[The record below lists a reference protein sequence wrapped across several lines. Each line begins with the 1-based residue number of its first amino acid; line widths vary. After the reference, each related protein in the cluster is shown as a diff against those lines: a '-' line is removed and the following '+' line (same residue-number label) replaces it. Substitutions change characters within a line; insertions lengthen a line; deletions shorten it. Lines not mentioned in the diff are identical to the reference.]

1 MAEEPTRDDTGPE
14 SGEAAGERQ
23 TGEKKAGGKKAAKKT
38 AKKGAKKKTAK
49 KGAKKKAAKKGA
61 KKKAAKKTARK
72 KGAGKKAAKKKRAP
86 TEEEIRRRAHEIYRE
101 RGGEHGADEEDWYRA
116 ERELAEEA
124 EREES
129 EGS

>member
-1 MAEEPTRDDTGPE
+1 MAQEPTRDNTESE
-14 SGEAAGERQ
+14 SGEAAGAAGDRHAE
-23 TGEKKAGGKKAAKKT
+23 EKKAGGKAAKKKP
-38 AKKGAKKKTAK
+38 AKKAARKKPAKKAARKPAK
-49 KGAKKKAAKKGA
+49 KAAGKKAAK
-61 KKKAAKKTARK
+61 K